1 MNSTTKD
8 IIKAAISAD
17 PSIAAEERGR
27 YMQLLTG
34 NVQPVARPE
43 PLMSFS
49 EAARCLG
56 VTNRRISQL
65 CQEARLTPVRI
76 GRARATRVT
85 VASLAE
91 LVNAQTSKEAE
102 A

>member
-17 PSIAAEERGR
+17 PSITAEEHGR
-27 YMQLLTG
+27 FMQLLAG
-34 NVQPVARPE
+34 NARPE
-43 PLMSFS
+43 PLMSFT

-76 GRARATRVT
+76 GRTRATRVT
-85 VASLAE
+85 VSSLTA
-91 LVNAQTSKEAE
+91 LLNAQEKEVVR
-102 A
+102 